1 METGVLSNVSWRLP
15 RDCMAIADHES
26 EQDDSLAISQF
37 AWIPSALLTSLM
49 HRDVTPDTRSQT
61 TSTFKSLILPLP
73 TVDAID
79 EQVWVDRLLLVCIH
93 LDDGGMKALERLS
106 GLKGFRQGNLPYKA
120 YVQTCEENN
129 VSPPREV
136 PSRRWT
142 VS

>member
-1 METGVLSNVSWRLP
+1 
-15 RDCMAIADHES
+15 MAIADHDS

-49 HRDVTPDTRSQT
+49 HRDVTPDTRSQM

-129 VSPPREV
+129 VSSPREV